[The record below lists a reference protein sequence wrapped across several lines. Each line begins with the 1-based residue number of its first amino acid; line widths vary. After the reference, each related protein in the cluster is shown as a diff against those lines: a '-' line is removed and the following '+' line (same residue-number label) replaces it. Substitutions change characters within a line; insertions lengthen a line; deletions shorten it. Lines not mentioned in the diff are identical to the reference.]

1 MKIKILEVE
10 LKMSYCSKCGTK
22 VENENFCYN
31 CGAKIEKE
39 GDTPVTSTSEVT
51 PDTPQVSAS
60 PQSSL
65 APSELVLLR
74 AEEFAKKG
82 RMSNITIM
90 NTNVT
95 VNPDQLGKA
104 ILRAAIIANI
114 NAGTV
119 RLEQQQSKASF
130 GLRKVTTLHMLPGNA
145 SAAWPD
151 HSIEGQLCSQVLTNR
166 GNSEVYSIVYKWL
179 EQDSFHPWEKVVEN
193 VQEGLSK
200 RGLLGKTEEKKMGI
214 FTSNTYQLPQSTAS
228 MPDRSSVES
237 VKEMLNEYSN
247 QNRDKWS
254 LLEKQLDKAIYER
267 TD

>member
-1 MKIKILEVE
+1 
-10 LKMSYCSKCGTK
+10 MSYCSKCGTK

-31 CGAKIEKE
+31 CGAKIGKE
-39 GDTPVTSTSEVT
+39 EGSPVTNNSEIT
-51 PDTPQVSAS
+51 QEAKQVSTV
-60 PQSSL
+60 PHSSL
-65 APSELVLLR
+65 APSELILLR
-74 AEEFAKKG
+74 ADEFAKKG
-82 RMSNITIM
+82 RIRNITVM
-90 NTNVT
+90 DTNLT

-104 ILRAAIIANI
+104 MLKAAIIANV
-114 NAGTV
+114 NAGTI
-119 RLEQQQSKASF
+119 RLEQQQGKASF

-151 HSIEGQLCSQVLTNR
+151 HSIESQFSSQMLTNR
-166 GNSEVYSIVYKWL
+166 GNSEVYSIVSKWL
-179 EQDSFHPWEKVVEN
+179 EQDSFNPWEKVVEN
-193 VQEGLSK
+193 VQEGMAK

-254 LLEKQLDKAIYER
+254 LLEKQLDKAIQER

>member
-1 MKIKILEVE
+1 
-10 LKMSYCSKCGTK
+10 MSYCSKCGTK

-39 GDTPVTSTSEVT
+39 PETTETSASGVTQDTPRVST
-51 PDTPQVSAS
+51 VS
-60 PQSSL
+60 QSSL

-95 VNPDQLGKA
+95 VNPEQLGKA

-114 NAGTV
+114 QAGTI
-119 RLEQQQSKASF
+119 RLEQQQSKGSF
-130 GLRKVTTLHMLPGNA
+130 GLRKVTTLHMLPVNVGA
-145 SAAWPD
+145 TWPD
-151 HSIEGQLCSQVLTNR
+151 HSVESQLSSQVMANR
-166 GNSEVYSIVYKWL
+166 GSSEVYSIVYKWL

-214 FTSNTYQLPQSTAS
+214 FTSNTYQLPQGTAS
-228 MPDRSSVES
+228 MPDRRSVES

-247 QNRDKWS
+247 MHKEVWG